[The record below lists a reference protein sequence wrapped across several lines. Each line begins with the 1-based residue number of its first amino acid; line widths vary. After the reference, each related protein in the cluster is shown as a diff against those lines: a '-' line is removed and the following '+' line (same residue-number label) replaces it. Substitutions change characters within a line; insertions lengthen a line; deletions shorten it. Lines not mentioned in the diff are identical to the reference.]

1 MKKYRVTQEF
11 MDGLIKWRDEYTK
24 SVFGVNAVSLTNMP
38 EIVRSWR
45 FEYNS
50 SIETNKRFG
59 AIINWINGEDVFEI
73 GTPKYIVKRKGI
85 VSSDVREYLCVTQ
98 KGNMLTVSLYE
109 NATRFDDFE
118 KASEWANKHFE
129 VVEVDE

>member
-1 MKKYRVTQEF
+1 MKKYKVTQEF
-11 MDGLIKWRDEYTK
+11 IDSLIKWRDEYTK

-73 GTPKYIVKRKGI
+73 GTPSYVVRLKDNIPLYGKGYIYIAKNGYVDISYYMEG
-85 VSSDVREYLCVTQ
+85 
-98 KGNMLTVSLYE
+98 
-109 NATRFDDFE
+109 ATKFNSFE

>member
-1 MKKYRVTQEF
+1 MKKYKVTQEF

-59 AIINWINGEDVFEI
+59 AIVNWINGEDVFEI
-73 GTPKYIVKRKGI
+73 GTPSYVVQLKDVIPLYGKGYICISNNGY
-85 VSSDVREYLCVTQ
+85 VS
-98 KGNMLTVSLYE
+98 VSYYIE
-109 NATRFDDFE
+109 GATRFDDFE
-118 KASEWANKHFE
+118 KASEWANKHLE